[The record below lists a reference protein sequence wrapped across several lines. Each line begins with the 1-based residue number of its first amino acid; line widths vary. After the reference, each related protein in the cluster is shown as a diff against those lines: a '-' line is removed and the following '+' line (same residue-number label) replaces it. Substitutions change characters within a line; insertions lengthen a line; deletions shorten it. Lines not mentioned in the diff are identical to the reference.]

1 MATYIY
7 YQDIAD
13 FPLDVD
19 GKFILQDV
27 KNVQTLLGDGSS
39 TSRPAHYMKYVG
51 IKQFHSSLVLVA
63 VGV

>member
-27 KNVQTLLGDGSS
+27 KNVQTLLGDW
-39 TSRPAHYMKYVG
+39 
-51 IKQFHSSLVLVA
+51 LVHF
-63 VGV
+63 